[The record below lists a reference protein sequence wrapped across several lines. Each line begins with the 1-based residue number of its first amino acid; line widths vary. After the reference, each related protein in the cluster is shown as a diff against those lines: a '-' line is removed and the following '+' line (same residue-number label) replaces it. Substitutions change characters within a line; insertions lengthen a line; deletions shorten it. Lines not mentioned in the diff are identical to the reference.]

1 MELSNLLTVTDHEAG
16 AECNIVSPVDGKP
29 TDVYILLAGADSSV
43 WRKAKRKQTTEI
55 MAAARSKAPV
65 DLDYDAMDI
74 AALVDA
80 TIGWRG
86 IVSGGQPYEFSKEN
100 ALALYSGSPGIVNQL
115 LDFIA
120 DKRNFINGWS
130 RSSSGSG
137 AGVFTSTLI
146 QKAPRSA
153 GTKRSSRS
161 RKV

>member
-1 MELSNLLTVTDHEAG
+1 MELSNLLTVADHEAG
-16 AECNIVSPVDGKP
+16 AECNIVSPVNGKP

-43 WRKAKRKQTTEI
+43 WRKQKRKQTSEI
-55 MAAARSKAPV
+55 MAAARSKSPV

-86 IVSGGQPYEFSKEN
+86 IVSSGNPYEFSKEN

-120 DKRNFINGWS
+120 DKRNFTKGWS
-130 RSSSGSG
+130 MSSSGSG
-137 AGVFTSTLI
+137 DGVSTSTRTL
-146 QKAPRSA
+146 KAPRSA
-153 GTKRSSRS
+153 DTKRSS
-161 RKV
+161 K

>member
-16 AECNIVSPVDGKP
+16 AECNIISPVDGKP

-55 MAAARSKAPV
+55 MAAARSKEPV

-86 IVSGGQPYEFSKEN
+86 IAANGKPYEFSKEN

-120 DKRNFINGWS
+120 DKRNFTKGWS
-130 RSSSGSG
+130 KSLSGSG
-137 AGVFTSTLI
+137 VGVSTSTPI

-161 RKV
+161 KKV